1 MAFNSFEVTEV
12 VYNFTATLTTPL
24 ELTLTGTDTHLTV
37 VSPTTATISVINTR
51 QPVTINVAGGGGGG
65 SAYNQSLNT
74 IDNVSFNS
82 VTVPTIYGFAGG
94 PVSFPT
100 GIQAAN
106 FGTVFSGSLDFGQ
119 LIGATATNLL
129 SLLFL
134 ALPIDMGTIVLQPQF
149 SLDMGGLAS

>member
-12 VYNFTATLTTPL
+12 TYNFTATVSTPL

-51 QPVTINVAGGGGGG
+51 QPVTISGIGGGGGG
-65 SAYNQSLNT
+65 ASYNQELNT
-74 IDNVSFNS
+74 TDNVSFAS
-82 VTVPTIYGFAGG
+82 LTTPAIYGFAGG

-106 FGTVFSGSLDFGQ
+106 FGTVFSGALDFGS
-119 LIGATATNLL
+119 IFGTYTNIL
-129 SLLFL
+129 SLLF
-134 ALPIDMGTIVLQPQF
+134 AAIPIDMGTIVFQPQYQ
-149 SLDMGGLAS
+149 LDMGTI